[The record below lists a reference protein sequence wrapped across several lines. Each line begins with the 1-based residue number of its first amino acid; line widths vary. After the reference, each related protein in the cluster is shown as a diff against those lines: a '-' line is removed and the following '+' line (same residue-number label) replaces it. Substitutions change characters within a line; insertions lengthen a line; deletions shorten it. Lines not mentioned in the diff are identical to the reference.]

1 MLASDDV
8 ETIRMED
15 VIAHNLAL
23 RHSADRLFDCIDSLK
38 NTNVVIDFHGVHTAS
53 RSFMHQ
59 FLRRLE
65 RSNKHNIDCVNMSE
79 NVKKMRD
86 IVKSPTKTPM
96 VVNPKPK
103 RASHLASDTSIHNV
117 GEGNFSIQ
125 KMGVSSMLPLGSFEM
140 HSLTPREENIFR
152 RC

>member
-65 RSNKHNIDCVNMSE
+65 RSNKHDINCVNMSE

-86 IVKSPTKTPM
+86 VVKSPKKTPV
-96 VVNPKPK
+96 VVNPKSRK
-103 RASHLASDTSIHNV
+103 VIHLALDTSIHNV
-117 GEGNFSIQ
+117 GEGNFSI
-125 KMGVSSMLPLGSFEM
+125 
-140 HSLTPREENIFR
+140 
-152 RC
+152 

>member
-79 NVKKMRD
+79 DVKKMLD
-86 IVKSPTKTPM
+86 MVKSPKKTPTI
-96 VVNPKPK
+96 VNPKPK
-103 RASHLASDTSIHNV
+103 RVIHLASDTSIYNV
-117 GEGNFSIQ
+117 GDGNFNIQ
-125 KMGVSSMLPLGSFEM
+125 KMGVSPMVPLGSF
-140 HSLTPREENIFR
+140 
-152 RC
+152 